1 MCALG
6 FIWYNVHSV
15 LVNLGSQVQ
24 QGIGLQ
30 AVPGG
35 AGERLTVSALSRR
48 TASGQRTEANLR
60 SAMYWRFR
68 RGDCAV
74 KLQRRL
80 GCIVIDIGSTGFGGC
95 GHWRKSV
102 VGPRQVF
109 VRRQRAV
116 IPQASVMLVV
126 VRLSWLC
133 L

>member
-6 FIWYNVHSV
+6 VIWYNVHSV
-15 LVNLGSQVQ
+15 NLGSQMQ

-68 RGDCAV
+68 WGDCAV
-74 KLQRRL
+74 KLQRRV
-80 GCIVIDIGSTGFGGC
+80 GCIEIDIGQGSEDAGIGASLSSDHGRC
-95 GHWRKSV
+95 LCDGN
-102 VGPRQVF
+102 
-109 VRRQRAV
+109 VR
-116 IPQASVMLVV
+116 
-126 VRLSWLC
+126 
-133 L
+133 

>member
-6 FIWYNVHSV
+6 FIWYSVHS
-15 LVNLGSQVQ
+15 VNLGSQVQ

-68 RGDCAV
+68 RG
-74 KLQRRL
+74 RL
-80 GCIVIDIGSTGFGGC
+80 RSEIAAST
-95 GHWRKSV
+95 
-102 VGPRQVF
+102 
-109 VRRQRAV
+109 
-116 IPQASVMLVV
+116 
-126 VRLSWLC
+126 RLHC
-133 L
+133 D